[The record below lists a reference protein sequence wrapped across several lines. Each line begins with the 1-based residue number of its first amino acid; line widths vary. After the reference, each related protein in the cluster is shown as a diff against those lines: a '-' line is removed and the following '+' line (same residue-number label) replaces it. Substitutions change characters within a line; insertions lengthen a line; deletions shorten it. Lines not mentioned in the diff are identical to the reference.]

1 MSLQNEMVAALKPV
15 AAALNLLKIPYYV
28 GGSVASSY
36 HGAVRSTM
44 DIDLV
49 ADLREEHIEKF
60 LSQFGEDFYISEI
73 AIRQA
78 VRSRSCFNLIHY
90 ETSFKVDVF
99 IARGRSFDQSCMHRA
114 VQAKL
119 EYDTESIVV
128 PMATVEDSIIS
139 KLEWFRLTNETSE
152 RQWDDVS
159 RLRRLYEGRLD
170 LGYLRL
176 SAEMVGVSDL
186 VLRLI
191 GP

>member
-1 MSLQNEMVAALKPV
+1 MSLQKEMVATLKPV
-15 AAALNLLKIPYYV
+15 AAALNLLKIPYYI

-36 HGAVRSTM
+36 LGAVRWTM

-49 ADLREEHIEKF
+49 ADMREEHIEKF
-60 LSQFGEDFYISEI
+60 LSQFGEDFYIRES

-78 VRSRSCFNLIHY
+78 VRRRSCFNLIHY

-99 IARGRSFDQSCMHRA
+99 IARGRPFDQSCMHRA
-114 VQAKL
+114 EQAKL
-119 EYDTESIVV
+119 EYDIESIVV
-128 PMATVEDSIIS
+128 PMASVEDSIIS
-139 KLEWFRLTNETSE
+139 KLEWYRLTNETSE

-170 LGYLRL
+170 VDYLRL

-191 GP
+191 NP